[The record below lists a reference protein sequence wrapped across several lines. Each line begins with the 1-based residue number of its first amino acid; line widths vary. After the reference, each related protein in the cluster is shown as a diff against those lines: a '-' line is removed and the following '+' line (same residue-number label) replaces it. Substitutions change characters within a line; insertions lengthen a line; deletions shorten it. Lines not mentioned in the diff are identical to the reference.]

1 MSLAETIVD
10 RWWWNWWTVWAENRD
25 NDEQSVVS
33 PWRRVSE
40 SLARVHEISRVLLT
54 SHFTLYS
61 YLSRRQHRLE
71 DSRPLVMTFCLNPWI
86 VASGSSEF
94 RATLAIGPINLRRES
109 EYKRF
114 LSVRLRKIS
123 YNCYCKVSVGV
134 CNSNYPI
141 FVTHSEKI
149 ICSLQRN
156 FYVRKTFFLS
166 YLFFLI
172 HVRDD
177 VCVCVCSRA
186 QVES

>member
-71 DSRPLVMTFCLNPWI
+71 DSRPLVMTFCLKPWI
-86 VASGSSEF
+86 VASGSIEF
-94 RATLAIGPINLRRES
+94 RATLAIGQINLRRES

-114 LSVRLRKIS
+114 LSARLRKIS
-123 YNCYCKVSVGV
+123 YNCYWKVSVGV

-172 HVRDD
+172 HVRDS
-177 VCVCVCSRA
+177 VCVCARK
-186 QVES
+186 